1 MTAAE
6 WIRQRCAAELAEAA
20 ILLVGAA
27 TPAWAGEAADAY
39 AERLRTVREV
49 LAGRE
54 AELAAFA
61 AHLAHLEEER
71 RAGLAVR

>member
-20 ILLVGAA
+20 ALLAAAA
-27 TPAWAGEAADAY
+27 TPAWQGDAGEAY
-39 AERLRTVREV
+39 AERLRTVREA
-49 LAGRE
+49 LAASEG
-54 AELAAFA
+54 ELAAFGARLA
-61 AHLAHLEEER
+61 ALEEER